1 MKEESMVVSSPLGNL
16 KLTVSE
22 GFLTRVDFVAEAP
35 VPVPENELLS
45 KAALQL
51 EEYFSGTRKDFDLPL
66 KMNGTPFQ
74 ESVWNCLLGIPYG
87 STCSYKDIAE
97 KINNPKA
104 VRAIGQA
111 NKANAL
117 PIIVPCHRVIGKD
130 KSLTGYAGK
139 QLDKKE
145 KLLLVEMQ
153 GSKS

>member
-16 KLTVSE
+16 RLTAAE
-22 GFLTRVDFVAEAP
+22 GCLTRVAFVEEP
-35 VPVPENELLS
+35 VSAPENELLS
-45 KAALQL
+45 KAASQL
-51 EEYFSGTRKDFDLPL
+51 EEYFSGTRKDFELPL
-66 KMNGTPFQ
+66 KMEGTIFQ
-74 ESVWNCLLGIPYG
+74 EAVWNCLLEIPYG
-87 STCSYKDIAE
+87 STWSYKDIAE

-139 QLDKKE
+139 QIDKKE
-145 KLLLVEMQ
+145 KLLLIERQ
-153 GSKS
+153 KGKS